1 MCENFNI
8 LSHSD
13 FYSRQVSINYDS
25 TSVNYEQTDEQEFAC
40 FASLVHSGISL
51 DPLDCVEKITLRGVS
66 LYSIPADHLVSLFSS
81 VTSYGYS
88 EVTIDNVDYFDL
100 ETILDSIKGCNF
112 FSIKNQVLTLEY
124 TEAIERARE
133 RCTNVEPHVDDP
145 EYEWKRGRLYSF

>member
-81 VTSYGYS
+81 VTSYKAGK
-88 EVTIDNVDYFDL
+88 
-100 ETILDSIKGCNF
+100 IKGPVGF
-112 FSIKNQVLTLEY
+112 LVLK
-124 TEAIERARE
+124 A
-133 RCTNVEPHVDDP
+133 H
-145 EYEWKRGRLYSF
+145 RGPKKLGEF